1 MAGRTEPGWGELKLG
16 ILVTVLVTTATL
28 GVLLLGSTRGPF
40 APDIVPYFVELNEA
54 GGIRAGSFVRV
65 AGMPAGEVVDLV
77 IVPPLEQPS
86 AVVGG
91 RLQPATGLPAQ
102 PANIRLELGVH
113 DRFQR
118 YITPASRVQL
128 ATLGLGGERYVKIT
142 AGDVREPPLPAGST
156 ITEIPSVDWNL
167 VTAQLGRALG
177 EIEVLAANVEE
188 IRGKLFK
195 GDATA
200 ARLLDVESP
209 LYGSLESLADQSERL
224 LDALDEGEGVV
235 AGVRGDSVLEKNL
248 AAIRANVRAIDS
260 LAGDAAL
267 SSWRDPEELTSALA
281 ALEVE
286 AQDLRTRL
294 ETGEGTLGRFLYDQ
308 ELWIQLR
315 VLQGRLRQTVE
326 AFREDPLGFVS
337 IRLF

>member
-1 MAGRTEPGWGELKLG
+1 MAVRAEPGWGDLKLG
-16 ILVTVLVTTATL
+16 ILVTALVTVAVL
-28 GVLLLGSTRGPF
+28 GVLVLGSTRGPF
-40 APDIVPYFVELNEA
+40 APDIVPYFVELDEA

-65 AGMPAGEVVDLV
+65 AGMPAGEVVELV

-113 DRFQR
+113 DRFQP
-118 YITPASRVQL
+118 YITPASRAQL

-156 ITEIPSVDWNL
+156 ITEIPSVDWDL
-167 VTAQLGRALG
+167 VTAQLGRALA

-188 IRGKLFK
+188 IRGKLFE

-200 ARLLDVESP
+200 ARLLDTESP

-224 LDALDEGEGVV
+224 LEALDESGGIV

-260 LAGDAAL
+260 LAGDDAF
-267 SSWRDPEELTSALA
+267 SWRDTEELTSALA

-286 AQDLRTRL
+286 AQDLRARL
-294 ETGEGTLGRFLYDQ
+294 EAGDGTLGRFLYDE

-315 VLQGRLRQTVE
+315 VLQDRLRRTVE
-326 AFREDPLGFVS
+326 AFREDPLRFVNL
-337 IRLF
+337 RLF

>member
-1 MAGRTEPGWGELKLG
+1 MAGRAEPGWADLRLG
-16 ILVTVLVTTATL
+16 ILVAVLVSLAVL
-28 GVLLLGSTRGPF
+28 GVLVLGSTRGPF
-40 APDIVPYFVELNEA
+40 APDVVPYFVELDEA

-113 DRFQR
+113 DRFQP
-118 YITPASRVQL
+118 YITPASRAQL

-142 AGDVREPPLPAGST
+142 AGDVREPPLPSGST
-156 ITEIPSVDWNL
+156 IAEIPSVDWNL
-167 VTAQLGRALG
+167 VTAQLGRALA

-188 IRGKLFK
+188 IRGKLFE

-200 ARLLDVESP
+200 ARLL
-209 LYGSLESLADQSERL
+209 ESLGDQSGRL
-224 LDALDEGEGVV
+224 LEALDESGGIV
-235 AGVRGDSVLEKNL
+235 AGVRGDSILEKNL
-248 AAIRANVRAIDS
+248 AAIRANLRAIDS
-260 LAGDAAL
+260 LAGDDGFP
-267 SSWRDPEELTSALA
+267 WRDPEELTDALT
-281 ALEVE
+281 ALEAE
-286 AQDLRTRL
+286 AQDLRKRL
-294 ETGEGTLGRFLYDQ
+294 QAGEGTLGRLLYDE
-308 ELWIQLR
+308 ELGIQLR
-315 VLQGRLRQTVE
+315 VLQDRLRRTVE
-326 AFREDPLGFVS
+326 AFREDPLGFVN

>member
-1 MAGRTEPGWGELKLG
+1 MPIRAEPEWGELKLG
-16 ILVTVLVTTATL
+16 ILVTAVVAGAVF

-40 APDIVPYFVELNEA
+40 APDVVPYFVELDEA

-113 DRFQR
+113 DRFRR
-118 YITPASRVQL
+118 YITPTSRAQL
-128 ATLGLGGERYVKIT
+128 ATLGMGGERYVKIT
-142 AGDVREPPLPAGST
+142 AGDVRERSLPPGST
-156 ITEIPSVDWNL
+156 IPDIPSVDLDL

-188 IRGKLFK
+188 IRGKLFH
-195 GDATA
+195 GHATA
-200 ARLLDVESP
+200 ARLLDTGSP
-209 LYGSLESLADQSERL
+209 LYGSLESLADQSQSL
-224 LDALDEGEGVV
+224 LDALDEGQGIV
-235 AGVRGDSVLEKNL
+235 AGVRGDSVLEENL

-260 LAGDAAL
+260 LSRGAGQP
-267 SSWRDPEELTSALA
+267 WGDPEELMA
-281 ALEVE
+281 ALGDLEAE
-286 AQDLRTRL
+286 AQELRSRL
-294 ETGEGTLGRFLYDQ
+294 DGGEGTLGRLLYDE

-315 VLQGRLRQTVE
+315 VLQVRVRRTVE
-326 AFREDPLGFVS
+326 AFREDPLGFVN

>member
-1 MAGRTEPGWGELKLG
+1 MAGQAEPGWGQLKVG
-16 ILVTVLVTTATL
+16 ILVTVIVTTAIL
-28 GVLLLGSTRGPF
+28 GVLVLGSTRGPF
-40 APDIVPYFVELNEA
+40 APDIVPYFVELDEA

-91 RLQPATGLPAQ
+91 RLQPATGLPAK

-113 DRFQR
+113 ERFQP
-118 YITPASRVQL
+118 YITPASRAQL

-142 AGDVREPPLPAGST
+142 AGDVRETALPPGST

-177 EIEVLAANVEE
+177 EIEVLASNVEE
-188 IRGKLFK
+188 IRGKLFE

-200 ARLLDVESP
+200 ARLLDTESP
-209 LYGSLESLADQSERL
+209 LHGSLEALADRSDRL
-224 LDALDEGEGVV
+224 LDALDEGGGIV
-235 AGVRGDSVLEKNL
+235 AGVRGDSVLEGNL

-260 LAGDAAL
+260 LSGDAAL
-267 SSWRDPEELTSALA
+267 AWRDPEELTSALA

-294 ETGEGTLGRFLYDQ
+294 EGGEGTLGRLLYDE
-308 ELWIQLR
+308 ELWIQVR
-315 VLQGRLRQTVE
+315 VFEDRLRQTVE
-326 AFREDPLGFVS
+326 AFRENPLGFVN

>member
-1 MAGRTEPGWGELKLG
+1 MPRRAEPAWGELKLG
-16 ILVTVLVTTATL
+16 ILVTVVVAAAVF

-40 APDIVPYFVELNEA
+40 APDVVPYFVELDEA

-65 AGMPAGEVVDLV
+65 AGMPAGEVVELV

-118 YITPASRVQL
+118 YITPTSRAQL
-128 ATLGLGGERYVKIT
+128 ATLGMGGERYVKIT
-142 AGDVREPPLPAGST
+142 AGDVRERPLPAGST
-156 ITEIPSVDWNL
+156 ITEIPSVDWDL
-167 VTAQLGRALG
+167 VTAQLGRALA

-188 IRGKLFK
+188 IRGKLFA

-209 LYGSLESLADQSERL
+209 LYGSLESLAEQSESL
-224 LDALDEGEGVV
+224 LDALDEGGGIV
-235 AGVRGDSVLEKNL
+235 AGVRGDTVLTGNL
-248 AAIRANVRAIDS
+248 EAIRANVRAIDS
-260 LAGDAAL
+260 LTGDAAHP
-267 SSWRDPEELTSALA
+267 WRDPEELLTALT
-281 ALEVE
+281 ALEIE
-286 AQDLRTRL
+286 AEDLRTRL
-294 ETGEGTLGRFLYDQ
+294 ESGEGTLGRLLYDE
-308 ELWIQLR
+308 ELWVQLR
-315 VLQGRLRQTVE
+315 VLQSRLQRTVE
-326 AFREDPLGFVS
+326 AFREDPLGFVN
-337 IRLF
+337 IRFF

>member
-1 MAGRTEPGWGELKLG
+1 MPTRVEPAWGELKLG
-16 ILVTVLVTTATL
+16 ILVTVVVAAAIF
-28 GVLLLGSTRGPF
+28 GVLILGSTRGPF
-40 APDIVPYFVELNEA
+40 APDVVPYFVELDEA

-91 RLQPATGLPAQ
+91 RLQPATGLPSQ

-118 YITPASRVQL
+118 YITPTSRAQL
-128 ATLGLGGERYVKIT
+128 ATLGMGGERYVKIT
-142 AGDVREPPLPAGST
+142 AGDVRERPLPAGST
-156 ITEIPSVDWNL
+156 ITEIPSVDWDL

-188 IRGKLFK
+188 IRGKLFD

-200 ARLLDVESP
+200 ARLLDTESP
-209 LYGSLESLADQSERL
+209 LYGSLESLADQSESL
-224 LDALDEGEGVV
+224 LHALDEGEGIV
-235 AGVRGDSVLEKNL
+235 AGVRGDSVLVENL
-248 AAIRANVRAIDS
+248 GVIRANVRAIDS
-260 LAGDAAL
+260 LTKGAAHP
-267 SSWRDPEELTSALA
+267 WRDPEELIDALT
-281 ALEVE
+281 ALEAE
-286 AQDLRTRL
+286 AQDLRSRL
-294 ETGEGTLGRFLYDQ
+294 EGGEGTLGRLLYDE

-315 VLQGRLRQTVE
+315 VLQNRLRRTMG
-326 AFREDPLGFVS
+326 AFREDPLGFVN
-337 IRLF
+337 IRFF

>member
-1 MAGRTEPGWGELKLG
+1 MAGRAEPGWGDLKLG
-16 ILVTVLVTTATL
+16 MLVTLLVTVAIL
-28 GVLLLGSTRGPF
+28 GVLVLGSTRGPF
-40 APDIVPYFVELNEA
+40 APDIVPYFVELDEA

-65 AGMPAGEVVDLV
+65 AGMPAGEVVELV

-113 DRFQR
+113 DRFQP
-118 YITPASRVQL
+118 YITPASRAQL

-156 ITEIPSVDWNL
+156 ITEIPSVDWDL
-167 VTAQLGRALG
+167 VTAQLGRALA

-188 IRGKLFK
+188 IRGKLFH

-200 ARLLDVESP
+200 ARLLDTGSP
-209 LYGSLESLADQSERL
+209 LYGSLASLSDQSERL
-224 LDALDEGEGVV
+224 LDALDESHGIV

-260 LAGDAAL
+260 LAGDAAFA
-267 SSWRDPEELTSALA
+267 WRDPDELTSALA
-281 ALEVE
+281 ALEAQ
-286 AQDLRTRL
+286 AQDLRARL
-294 ETGEGTLGRFLYDQ
+294 DAGNGTLGRFLYDE

-315 VLQGRLRQTVE
+315 VLQDRLKRTME
-326 AFREDPLGFVS
+326 AFRENPLRFVN

>member
-1 MAGRTEPGWGELKLG
+1 MAGRAEPGWADLRLG
-16 ILVTVLVTTATL
+16 ILVAVLVSLAVL
-28 GVLLLGSTRGPF
+28 GVLVLGSTRGPF
-40 APDIVPYFVELNEA
+40 APDVVPYFVELDEA

-113 DRFQR
+113 DRFQP
-118 YITPASRVQL
+118 YITPASRAQL

-142 AGDVREPPLPAGST
+142 AGDVREPPLPSGST
-156 ITEIPSVDWNL
+156 IAEIPSVDWNL
-167 VTAQLGRALG
+167 VTAQLGRALA

-188 IRGKLFK
+188 IRGKLFE

-209 LYGSLESLADQSERL
+209 LYGSLESLADQSGRL
-224 LDALDEGEGVV
+224 LEALDESGGIV
-235 AGVRGDSVLEKNL
+235 AGVRGDSILERNL

-260 LAGDAAL
+260 LAGDDGFP
-267 SSWRDPEELTSALA
+267 WRDPEELTDALA
-281 ALEVE
+281 ALEAE
-286 AQDLRTRL
+286 TQDLRARL
-294 ETGEGTLGRFLYDQ
+294 QAGEGTLGRLLYDE
-308 ELWIQLR
+308 ELGIQLR
-315 VLQGRLRQTVE
+315 VLQDRLRRTVE
-326 AFREDPLGFVS
+326 AFREDPLGFVN